1 MKIAVVDRIIDHLKL
16 TFAAEKPPPEA
27 VLPKLL
33 REEIIRF
40 VYLSLSP
47 LPTSFSAGPES

>member
-1 MKIAVVDRIIDHLKL
+1 MAVVDRIIDHLKL